1 MEKNLPTA
9 QLTVIVP
16 TLNERSNIDLLIRKL
31 LSDYTEISIIVVDDG
46 STDGTPDIVRDW
58 NAKNPKVTLLDRKE
72 ELIKGLTISLVDGI
86 KLTQTE
92 FFIVIDC
99 DFQHPPEKIKDGLLL
114 LTKGF
119 ELIVGTRTKIVG
131 WSFIRKII
139 SLGASTLG
147 KVSLWLRRKPR
158 PTDIMSGFFGGKTSF
173 IQEIIV
179 QHQRSFEPKGF
190 KLLFDL
196 LKKVPKQTQI
206 GEFCYTFQARKAG
219 HSKIGM
225 KHIFVYFKSLF

>member
-31 LSDYTEISIIVVDDG
+31 LSDYPEISIIVVDDG

-86 KLTQTE
+86 KLTRTE

-158 PTDIMSGFFGGKTSF
+158 PKDIMSGFFGGKTSF

-190 KLLFDL
+190 K
-196 LKKVPKQTQI
+196 
-206 GEFCYTFQARKAG
+206 
-219 HSKIGM
+219 
-225 KHIFVYFKSLF
+225 